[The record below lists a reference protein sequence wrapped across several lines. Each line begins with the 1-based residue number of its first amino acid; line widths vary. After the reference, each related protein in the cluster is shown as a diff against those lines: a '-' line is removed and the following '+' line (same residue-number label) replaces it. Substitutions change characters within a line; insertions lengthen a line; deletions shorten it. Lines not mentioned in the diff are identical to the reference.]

1 MIKIDF
7 NKVLNLFKSY
17 RFIQILDNKKNGE
30 QWLSNGAVL
39 YNIGNTEFDAV
50 NIKPILPNAKGDW
63 QVESNYTYTYS
74 ELDFEDIANYE
85 EPCDRLPET
94 EITYKEETY
103 IPFISPNREVMFI
116 NKRYLKPFIIETS
129 GVSAFYIRT
138 SEVYGNYLAVK
149 DGMILKG
156 IVLPAALVQKNEEG
170 SYFYSNLKTLY
181 EICSLKYYSDTSE
194 NTKNEEGENEDDD

>member
-30 QWLSNGAVL
+30 QWLSNGAAM

-50 NIKPILPNAKGDW
+50 NIKPILPNAKGEW

-74 ELDFEDIANYE
+74 ELEFEDIANYE

-94 EITYKEETY
+94 EITHQGETY
-103 IPFISPNREVMFI
+103 IPFILPNREVMFI
-116 NKRYLKPFIIETS
+116 NKKYLKPFVIETS
-129 GVSAFYIRT
+129 GVSAFYVRT
-138 SEVYGNYLAVK
+138 SQICGNYLAVK

-156 IVLPAALVQKNEEG
+156 IILPVELVEKDRDTH
-170 SYFYSNLKTLY
+170 FYRNLESLY
-181 EICSLKYYSDTSE
+181 EMCSLKYYSSTPE
-194 NTKNEEGENEDDD
+194 GTKEKGDKPQNDD

>member
-30 QWLSNGAVL
+30 QWLSNGAAM

-50 NIKPILPNAKGDW
+50 NIKPILPNAKGEW

-74 ELDFEDIANYE
+74 ELEFEDIANYE

-94 EITYKEETY
+94 EITHQGETY
-103 IPFISPNREVMFI
+103 IPFILPNREVMFI
-116 NKRYLKPFIIETS
+116 NKKYLKPFVIETS
-129 GVSAFYIRT
+129 GVSAFYVRT
-138 SEVYGNYLAVK
+138 SQIYGNYLAVK

-156 IVLPAALVQKNEEG
+156 IILPVELVEKDRDTH
-170 SYFYSNLKTLY
+170 FYRNLENLY
-181 EICSLKYYSDTSE
+181 EACSLKYYSSTAEDTKEKEDETE
-194 NTKNEEGENEDDD
+194 NDD

>member
-30 QWLSNGAVL
+30 QWLSNGAAM

-50 NIKPILPNAKGDW
+50 NIKPILPNAKGEW

-74 ELDFEDIANYE
+74 ELEFEDIANYE

-94 EITYKEETY
+94 EITHQGETY
-103 IPFISPNREVMFI
+103 IPFILPNREVMFI
-116 NKRYLKPFIIETS
+116 NKKYLKPFVIETS
-129 GVSAFYIRT
+129 GVSAFYVRT
-138 SEVYGNYLAVK
+138 SQICGNYLAVK

-156 IVLPAALVQKNEEG
+156 IILPVELVEKDKDTH
-170 SYFYSNLKTLY
+170 FYRNLETLY
-181 EICSLKYYSDTSE
+181 EACSLRYYSSTPEDTKEKEDEPE
-194 NTKNEEGENEDDD
+194 NDD